1 MGRIYSTSNV
11 RAFHATATIRC
22 GEPKHADS
30 RFITTH
36 TSGFILF
43 VSHAK
48 QIIRFFFHYIYFLK
62 LLFYMNMFN

>member
-48 QIIRFFFHYIYFLK
+48 QIIRFFFSLN
-62 LLFYMNMFN
+62 LFFKIVVLYEYV